1 MRCGAGDD
9 PSISLL
15 AYLVRVRRLLQQ
27 DVERGLAHGCGT
39 VGGCLKGVVVVEGR
53 DRLLW

>member
-1 MRCGAGDD
+1 VRCGAGDD